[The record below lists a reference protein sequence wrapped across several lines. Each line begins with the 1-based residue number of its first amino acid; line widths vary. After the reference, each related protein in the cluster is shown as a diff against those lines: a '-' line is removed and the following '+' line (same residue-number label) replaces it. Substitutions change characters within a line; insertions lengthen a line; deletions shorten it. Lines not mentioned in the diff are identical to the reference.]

1 MAIEKRYDGGRHYT
15 LVCDHC
21 GDEAGYF
28 DNFYEAVAEK
38 KNYGFASVK
47 VYGEWH
53 DVCDHCR
60 EQEQY
65 RGGVTAGED
74 FAGWKK

>member
-1 MAIEKRYDGGRHYT
+1 MAVEVRYDGGRHHV

-28 DNFYEAVAEK
+28 DDFYEAVAEK
-38 KNYGFASVK
+38 TNDGFHSVK
-47 VYGEWH
+47 EYGEWK
-53 DVCDHCR
+53 DICDRCC

-65 RGGVTAGED
+65 KAGTTAAED
-74 FAGWKK
+74 FGGIV